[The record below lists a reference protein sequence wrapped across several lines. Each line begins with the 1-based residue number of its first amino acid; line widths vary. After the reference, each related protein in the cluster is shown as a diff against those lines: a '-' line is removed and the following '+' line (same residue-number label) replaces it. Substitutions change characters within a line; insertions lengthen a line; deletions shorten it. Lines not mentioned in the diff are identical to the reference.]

1 MNFEVYK
8 VYFPN
13 GHNIYRRNGN
23 KPGQFVITL
32 TDKSGNPL
40 QTEDVVD
47 TEYERNHIIDFKMNN
62 SQNWDR
68 NEEVYGEVESNFPS
82 GMKVSLDNHYF
93 VEYSKILENSINTES
108 DFVVEAKNSES
119 KIKSIKTYLF
129 NSFLDKTMKSPLK
142 IFLSYAHEDFKI
154 KERVLTYLK
163 PLLRE
168 NKVEIWHD
176 SMIRPGDDW
185 DDEVQT
191 SLDQCDIYLLLISPD
206 SIASDYIIFKELQIA
221 YQKNKRILGFL
232 ISDCDWLS
240 IALKV
245 ESDQTVMLC
254 KIQIFPHKEDAAISP
269 KTDDVALSE
278 LLALERFSNVSS
290 AYMQI
295 VKELKIIYDKY

>member
-1 MNFEVYK
+1 MKDVW
-8 VYFPN
+8 
-13 GHNIYRRNGN
+13 
-23 KPGQFVITL
+23 QF
-32 TDKSGNPL
+32 
-40 QTEDVVD
+40 
-47 TEYERNHIIDFKMNN
+47 Y
-62 SQNWDR
+62 
-68 NEEVYGEVESNFPS
+68 SNLAVTAPK
-82 GMKVSLDNHYF
+82 GMKVSLDNNYF
-93 VEYSKILENSINTES
+93 VKYSNVEENSINIES
-108 DFVVEAKNSES
+108 EFIIEAKNSES

-129 NSFLDKTMKSPLK
+129 NPFLDKTMKSPLK

-206 SIASDYIIFKELQIA
+206 SIASDYIIFKELQLA
-221 YQKNKRILGFL
+221 YQKNKKILGFL
-232 ISDCDWLS
+232 LSDCDWLS

-245 ESDQTVMLC
+245 ESDQKIMLG
-254 KIQIFPHKEDAAISP
+254 KIQIFPRKTDSAISP
-269 KTDDVALSE
+269 KTDLVALSE
-278 LLALERFSNVSS
+278 LLALELFSNVGS

-295 VKELKIIYDKY
+295 VNELKIIYDK